1 MTSIRRLRADVL
13 LQNKPPPSMKCLP
26 GRRRMSQRSSNDV
39 LLIVVVVCGSI
50 LFADMCGFTALSSQC
65 TAHELVRVLNEL
77 FARFDRLAAHNN
89 CLRIKVRTQQLP
101 QVQGTYTTTA
111 SGSRCVHNNCLRIK
125 VRTSVAAFIHVYI
138 IFMMQF
144 LSRAI
149 SMLPGP
155 NCRTTHCNVSTLP
168 LTLTQCR

>member
-101 QVQGTYTTTA
+101 QYQGAYTTTA
-111 SGSRCVHNNCLRIK
+111 SGSRYVHNNCLRIK
-125 VRTSVAAFIHVYI
+125 VRTQQLPQDQGVYTTTVSE
-138 IFMMQF
+138 
-144 LSRAI
+144 SRYV
-149 SMLPGP
+149 
-155 NCRTTHCNVSTLP
+155 RRWLP
-168 LTLTQCR
+168 LFTCTLFS